1 MSKYTLLV
9 KLNKSMPDDILQLY
23 KSVNKNPE
31 DSGFDLYCPYNISA
45 SVLKTSEI
53 NFEIKCAM
61 INNNMESSNLV
72 VEPYYLYAR
81 SSISKYPLLMCN
93 SVGIIDKGYRG
104 DIRARVFC
112 MPHDPIQYQGNQV
125 ICNSKKFN
133 IAKGMRLF
141 QICAKDLSPFDV
153 KFVDQLPDSI
163 RGEGGFGST
172 GN

>member
-1 MSKYTLLV
+1 MKV
-9 KLNKSMPDDILQLY
+9 Y
-23 KSVNKNPE
+23 KQGK
-31 DSGFDLYCPYNISA
+31 A
-45 SVLKTSEI
+45 SNVFIDGK
-53 NFEIKCAM
+53 
-61 INNNMESSNLV
+61 V
-72 VEPYYLYAR
+72 VEKIFDYD
-81 SSISKYPLLMCN
+81 
-93 SVGIIDKGYRG
+93 IDKGYRG